1 MIMKMDINI
10 DPELQ
15 RRARAVCRNVSGL
28 TLAGYYEYLI
38 EMKLRDLPSVD
49 KIEDKRPRLDS
60 YNPDELDDLW

>member
-1 MIMKMDINI
+1 MVD
-10 DPELQ
+10 D
-15 RRARAVCRNVSGL
+15 
-28 TLAGYYEYLI
+28 YEYLI